1 MTPRYLNPSDLAA
14 MQATAERARARS
26 RAVEPRASSSSG
38 SGGKRRGKD
47 ANSYSITSTPEA
59 HSADMGRRMVVY
71 GIQMLLRVVCL
82 IAFVLVDHWILRI
95 VCGLGIIV
103 LPWSAVL
110 LANVGADRTE
120 RSSSYMAPDP
130 EPAPVQLT
138 AEPASDSDAET
149 IDGEWSEDTE
159 RMLESGRGR
168 SAAGMQDNGTGGL
181 SG

>member
-14 MQATAERARARS
+14 MQASAERARARS

-47 ANSYSITSTPEA
+47 ADSYSITSTPEA

-110 LANVGADRTE
+110 IPFA
-120 RSSSYMAPDP
+120 
-130 EPAPVQLT
+130 
-138 AEPASDSDAET
+138 
-149 IDGEWSEDTE
+149 
-159 RMLESGRGR
+159 
-168 SAAGMQDNGTGGL
+168 
-181 SG
+181 

>member
-14 MQATAERARARS
+14 MQASAERARARS

-47 ANSYSITSTPEA
+47 ADSYSITSTPEA

-120 RSSSYMAPDP
+120 RSSSYIAP
-130 EPAPVQLT
+130 EPEPSPVQLT
-138 AEPASDSDAET
+138 AEPVSESQEET
-149 IDGEWSEDTE
+149 IDGEWSLDTG

-168 SAAGMQDNGTGGL
+168 SGDGMQDNGPGGR
-181 SG
+181 GG

>member
-1 MTPRYLNPSDLAA
+1 MAPRYLNPSDLAA

-26 RAVEPRASSSSG
+26 RAVQTQPGPSTG
-38 SGGKRRGKD
+38 SARRRRGKD
-47 ANSYSITSTPEA
+47 ADSYSITSTPEA

-82 IAFVLVDHWILRI
+82 IAFVLVDHWLLRL

-138 AEPASDSDAET
+138 AEPVTDADEET
-149 IDGEWSEDTE
+149 IDGEWSEDTG

-168 SAAGMQDNGTGGL
+168 SAAGMQDNGAVGG